1 MTENVTEIVA
11 KIGTEFTAFKD
22 ANAVAMEAF
31 KATADTKTAA
41 AAKTAEEAVAKVAAL
56 SANLLEL
63 EQKLATRVASGGES
77 PKSLGQ
83 IIVASNEYKSFCE
96 GKTSRMRMEANT
108 VTGQAGSP
116 VENSNVLV
124 APQRLGMV
132 GGVFSALRVR
142 DVVPSAPTNSNA
154 VEYTRELA
162 FTNDAAETA
171 EGAQKPESDLTFE
184 LKTANIRTIAH
195 FIKASKQILADAPML
210 QSYIDTRM
218 RYGVDYREDR
228 QFINGNGVGQNL
240 DGMSMAGNFVAF
252 TPVSGDT
259 ALDSLS
265 KAQDAI
271 LAADYAATAVLM
283 NPADWGKIA
292 RLKDD
297 IGNYIVGNPLGM
309 IVPMAWGLPVVLSNG
324 VTSGKFLMANFQI
337 AYGIVDRSGTVVEM
351 FEQDDT
357 NVQKNLLT
365 IRAEKRSA
373 LTSLRPASTRYG
385 SLVL

>member
-1 MTENVTEIVA
+1 MSENTNEIVA
-11 KIGTEFTAFKD
+11 KIGNQLTELRN
-22 ANAVAMEAF
+22 ANASAMESL
-31 KATADTKTAA
+31 KVTTETKTAE
-41 AAKTAEEAVAKVAAL
+41 AAKAASDAVAKVEAV

-63 EQKLATRVASGGES
+63 EQKLASKVLSGGEA

-83 IIVASNEYKSFCE
+83 IITASAEYKSFAE
-96 GKTSRMRMEANT
+96 GRTAKMRVEANT
-108 VTGQAGSP
+108 ITGQAGSP
-116 VENSNVLV
+116 VENSNILV
-124 APQRLGMV
+124 APQRLGMI
-132 GGVFSALRVR
+132 GGAFSALRIR
-142 DVVPSAPTNSNA
+142 DVVPAATTSSNA

-162 FTNDAAETA
+162 WTNDAAETA
-171 EGAQKPESDLTFE
+171 EGAAKPESDLTFE

-195 FIKASKQILADAPML
+195 FIKASKQILDDAPML

-228 QFINGNGVGQNL
+228 QFINGNGVGQNIE
-240 DGMSMAGNFVAF
+240 GMTYSGNFTAF
-252 TPVSGDT
+252 TPTSGDT

-265 KAQDAI
+265 RAQDAI
-271 LAADYAATAVLM
+271 LAADYAATAILM

-337 AYGIVDRSGTVVEM
+337 AYGIVDRMGTVVEM

-365 IRAEKRSA
+365 IRAEKRSCMTA
-373 LTSLRPASTRYG
+373 LRPASTRYG
-385 SLVL
+385 NLVL